1 MSIIGGID
9 LTGGTIAAFGTL
21 LVYDVFFVTF
31 DREVALVWTAR
42 WNLGKVLFFL
52 NRYLPFFDTFLSLHL
67 LLGKNTDKGCLLGFS
82 AVTWLIVVGIIVAEA
97 ILMLRTYAIW
107 ERKRSIFITLILLG
121 CGTFIPGI
129 IVTQFEVESLAYV
142 ANPNGGCTK
151 TKPSSPVIFVAFL
164 LLILCETTIVILTL
178 VRARHHYL
186 SRQTRSPLIWQLYK
200 DGLLYYVY
208 LLAFSLVNLITAV
221 AAPPAYTNWLTTP
234 QRVMHSLLCTRVLL
248 HIRSHNTDAD
258 SENMST
264 QVAMS
269 FTPYYDQGRTGMT
282 HSSATASGSGSGS
295 GSDADTRLFLTFSSH
310 TESTSPSEPR
320 SSVFRY
326 KELALASPGVESS
339 VIETPRSPRI
349 AEEIELQPLS
359 RPSEPQ
365 VRFTGPLEGI
375 PEPRSPTKG
384 KDRQGS

>member
-1 MSIIGGID
+1 MPIIGGID

-31 DREVALVWTAR
+31 DREVALVWTSR
-42 WNLGKVLFFL
+42 WNLGKILFFL

-107 ERKRSIFITLILLG
+107 ERKRAISITLILLG

-129 IVTQFEVESLAYV
+129 IVTQFEVQSLAYIAV
-142 ANPNGGCTK
+142 PNGGCTK

-248 HIRSHNTDAD
+248 HIRSHSTDPD

-269 FTPYYDQGRTGMT
+269 FTPYYDQGRTEMT
-282 HSSATASGSGSGS
+282 HSSATASGSGLASV
-295 GSDADTRLFLTFSSH
+295 SDADTRLFLTFSSH
-310 TESTSPSEPR
+310 TENTNPSEAR

-339 VIETPRSPRI
+339 TVESPRSPHV
-349 AEEIELQPLS
+349 AEEIELQPIS
-359 RPSEPQ
+359 RPAEPQ
-365 VRFTGPLEGI
+365 AGPPEGI
-375 PEPRSPTKG
+375 PRPRSPTKG